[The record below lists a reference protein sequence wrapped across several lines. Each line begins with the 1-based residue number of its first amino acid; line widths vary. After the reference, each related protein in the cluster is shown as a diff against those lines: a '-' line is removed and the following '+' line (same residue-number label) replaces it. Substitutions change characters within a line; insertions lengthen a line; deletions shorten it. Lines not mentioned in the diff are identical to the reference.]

1 MKPNITALFFSV
13 ILICLINLVPAL
25 AGTVQYTY
33 DSLDRLTK
41 AEATDSSMVITYT
54 YDEVGNRL
62 SITAQGIGLDTP
74 EVKDTGLFSLDNTM
88 LEIDVTI
95 YGEQYG
101 NLGYEYAIGTSP
113 GATDVIEWTSF
124 EVEPDGT
131 AILEGLNLPHNQE
144 YFVAVRLKNFADD
157 VVTGVGSTDGI
168 TVLDPVADPDE
179 DGANNES
186 EIMAGSNPFNPDSYP
201 ALTTVYLQPGFNLIA
216 VPAEVAYV
224 SDLKDWLQFMG
235 DSSDIEKV
243 MVYDDGAGEFI
254 TLIPEDPLSESFMLE
269 GGEGLIVYAKADT
282 QIVFA
287 SVLRA
292 TYDLKQGFNC
302 AGIACPQDGYTAFQ
316 LLNDLGSENVS
327 SIQRYSPDDGTFETA
342 AFRDDGQLAGI
353 DFAILP
359 GEGYFIFMRQQVWD
373 FRF

>member
-1 MKPNITALFFSV
+1 MKPNRTIFFCIV
-13 ILICLINLVPAL
+13 ILLCFINLVPAF
-25 AGTVQYTY
+25 AATIQYTY

-62 SITAQGIGLDTP
+62 AITAQGIGLDTP
-74 EVKDTGLFSLDNTM
+74 EVTDTGLFSLDNTM
-88 LEIDVTI
+88 LEIDVTT
-95 YGEQYG
+95 YTDQYG

-113 GATDVIEWTSF
+113 GATDVIDWTSF
-124 EVEPDGT
+124 EVGPDGT
-131 AILEGLNLPHNQE
+131 ATLEGLNLPHNQE
-144 YFVAVRLKNFADD
+144 YFVAVRLKNFAND

-168 TVLDPVADPDE
+168 TVLDPAADPDE
-179 DGANNES
+179 DGADNES

-224 SDLKDWLQFMG
+224 SDLKDWLLFMG

-243 MVYDDGAGEFI
+243 MVYDHGAGEFI
-254 TLIPEDPLSESFMLE
+254 TLIPEDPLSESFVLE

-302 AGIACPQDGYTAFQ
+302 AGVACPQDGYTAFQ
-316 LLNDLGSENVS
+316 LLKDLGSENVS
-327 SIQRYSPDDGTFETA
+327 SIQRYSPEDGTFETA
-342 AFRDDGQLAGI
+342 AFRDDSQLAGV

-359 GEGYFIFMRQQVWD
+359 GEGYFIFMRQEVWD